1 MFGKKTYEQNLERG
15 ERDKY
20 IEKSSPNR
28 GSDLGECRKMNV
40 WLLSFENCQGTS
52 LA

>member
-1 MFGKKTYEQNLERG
+1 MSKTLKEVKEL
-15 ERDKY
+15 DKY

-28 GSDLGECRKMNV
+28 GSDLGECPKMSE